1 MTLNYH
7 PCTGEVFPTDGPERI
22 DALASALDALD
33 SEIAQLRAYRSEIAA
48 ELARHANADP
58 RRTAHLLGGAYSV
71 RVERPAPSYDQAVL
85 RQLAEGPGAEWVR
98 VERYAVRAREWK
110 QAELAAIADP
120 ALAAARDALRAAE
133 RPGGAPRVSV
143 RKKEET
149 R

>member
-1 MTLNYH
+1 VSLDYH
-7 PCTGEVFPTDGPERI
+7 PCTGEVFPADGAERI

-33 SEIAQLRAYRSEIAA
+33 SEIAQLRSYRAEIAA
-48 ELARHANADP
+48 ELARHADADP
-58 RRTAHLLGGAYSV
+58 RRTAHLLGCAYSV

-85 RQLAEGPGAEWVR
+85 RQLADGPGSEWVR

-120 ALAAARDALRAAE
+120 ALAAARDALRASE
-133 RPGGAPRVSV
+133 RPAGAPRVTAK
-143 RKKEET
+143 KKEDA